1 MNQVLNILLTLAL
14 ISLVIV
20 IISQNR
26 HPIRTLAWIL
36 VLVLLPVVGVVL
48 YLLFGTQQRKKR
60 LISDNHL
67 GELKDEVAKANS
79 SMLRRDVPCGH
90 DDIATLLWMTNKAI
104 PLAGNDVRIYTTFDE
119 MMDDM
124 LEDMDKATDHVHFEF
139 FKFEDDNIGR
149 KVGSKLRELAARGL
163 EVRVTY
169 DSAANLSRHR
179 FYRWLRKGGVQVKA
193 FLPVVFPFLSTT
205 TNYRNHRKIV
215 VIDGKIGYLG
225 GMNIADRYSKGIRG
239 GQWRDTHIRIH
250 GPAAAELQ
258 TAFLVDWQFCTKRF
272 VSGKRYFPQ
281 VESVG
286 ESIVQIATSG
296 PMDEWKVSMQGM
308 IRLITQAERYV
319 YIESPYFIP
328 TEPVMM
334 ALKNAA
340 LAGKDVR
347 VIIPY
352 HGDKGILVP
361 LASRSYVEE
370 ALTAGVKI
378 YFYGGGYL
386 HAKTIVSD
394 GTVCT
399 VGSTNLDVRSFEQD
413 FEVNA
418 FIYDKDVARKLRDA
432 FLADMNISTRVSLEQ
447 WSKRSSWEKFKES
460 FARLFSPIL

>member
-14 ISLVIV
+14 ISLVIA
-20 IISQNR
+20 IIAQNR
-26 HPIRTLAWIL
+26 HPIHTLAWIL

-79 SMLRRDVPCGH
+79 SMLRRDVPGGH

-250 GPAAAELQ
+250 GPAAAELRGG
-258 TAFLVDWQFCTKRF
+258 V
-272 VSGKRYFPQ
+272 PQ
-281 VESVG
+281 
-286 ESIVQIATSG
+286 
-296 PMDEWKVSMQGM
+296 
-308 IRLITQAERYV
+308 L
-319 YIESPYFIP
+319 
-328 TEPVMM
+328 
-334 ALKNAA
+334 
-340 LAGKDVR
+340 
-347 VIIPY
+347 
-352 HGDKGILVP
+352 
-361 LASRSYVEE
+361 
-370 ALTAGVKI
+370 
-378 YFYGGGYL
+378 
-386 HAKTIVSD
+386 
-394 GTVCT
+394 
-399 VGSTNLDVRSFEQD
+399 
-413 FEVNA
+413 
-418 FIYDKDVARKLRDA
+418 
-432 FLADMNISTRVSLEQ
+432 
-447 WSKRSSWEKFKES
+447 
-460 FARLFSPIL
+460 